1 MSDLDQRAGIVS
13 TSPAGQWRLRDDQG
27 LRRPA
32 PANLDH
38 LRRGQSLNYSGK
50 FTLSVARLCLGLSG
64 PNAELP
70 AWSTIDVETC
80 TGATEQKWNAV
91 PNLLNSTV
99 INTHEN

>member
-1 MSDLDQRAGIVS
+1 VTIKACD
-13 TSPAGQWRLRDDQG
+13 G
-27 LRRPA
+27 LPWQTWTIYGG
-32 PANLDH
+32 NK
-38 LRRGQSLNYSGK
+38 SLNYSTK
-50 FTLSVARLCLGLSG
+50 FTLVSGSLCLGLSG